1 MSGVRGNDP
10 RFEAKRRRWV
20 AAGAAAGVV
29 AAVFG
34 LAVGDL
40 HVAVEL
46 VAPPGKPLTP
56 EAAGLLRITGGLLG
70 PPLVAAAWV
79 FARGLRWSAR
89 GSGSRALDAAWIAA
103 TAFAV
108 AHAALAVT
116 DLALAT
122 AIAAAVIAA
131 GADAVDA
138 TARLEAAGAMRG
150 LAALAVAVS
159 GGVMLPLLLG
169 TWFRRLRHDVGVAAS
184 TAVVGCVLVG
194 VAARVL
200 EIDPAPHAATAVF
213 VVAMAGRTA
222 AFVAMC
228 AAWYQVARAPSR
240 EGRIASRA
248 R

>member
-1 MSGVRGNDP
+1 MSRVRGSDP
-10 RFEAKRRRWV
+10 GFEAKRRRWV
-20 AAGAAAGVV
+20 GAGAVAGVV

-34 LAVGDL
+34 LTVGDL

-46 VAPPGKPLTP
+46 VAPPGRPLTP
-56 EAAGLLRITGGLLG
+56 EAASLLRITGGLLG
-70 PPLVAAAWV
+70 PPLVAAGWV

-89 GSGSRALDAAWIAA
+89 GSESRALDAAWIAA

-116 DLALAT
+116 DLVLAAAIDAA
-122 AIAAAVIAA
+122 AIAS
-131 GADAVDA
+131 GADAADA
-138 TARLEAAGAMRG
+138 TASLEAAGALRG

-159 GGVMLPLLLG
+159 GGVLLPVLLG
-169 TWFRRLRHDVGVAAS
+169 TWFRRLRHDVGAAAS

-194 VAARVL
+194 VAARTL
-200 EIDPAPHAATAVF
+200 AIDPASHAATAIF
-213 VVAMAGRTA
+213 VQAMAGRAA

-228 AAWYQVARAPSR
+228 AAWYQAARAPSR